1 MCTVTYLP
9 IDEGF
14 ILTSNR
20 DESPWRNATPPEDQ
34 KVAGHDIT
42 FPKDPLAGGT
52 WFATDNKRFTL
63 VLLNGGIVKHHHQP
77 PYRRSRGLM
86 VLDFFE
92 TYQVESFVKRYDFR
106 GIEPFTLVIIEQ
118 DALTKVHEL
127 VWTEEALIHN
137 KLDSQSPSIWS
148 SSTLYPESVREE
160 RRDWFKNWLQEHQSF
175 NQEAIIQFHKNG
187 GKGDAWNDFIM
198 NRNGIVQTISITSV
212 MKNSKGFQALY
223 HEDLLNKKGA

>member
-9 IDEGF
+9 LEKGY

-20 DESPWRNATPPEDQ
+20 DESPLRNATPPEV
-34 KVAGHDIT
+34 KTIGNRSVY

-52 WFATDNKRFTL
+52 WFATDQYKFTL
-63 VLLNGGIVKHHHQP
+63 VLLNGGLVKHHHKP

-92 TYQVESFVKRYDFR
+92 VYNIQKFVDEYDFT
-106 GIEPFTLVIIEQ
+106 GIEPFTLVIASEE
-118 DALTKVHEL
+118 LHEL
-127 VWTEEALIHN
+127 IWTGKDLLLNEFGTTE
-137 KLDSQSPSIWS
+137 PRIWS
-148 SSTLYPESVREE
+148 SSTLYPEPVRAE
-160 RRDWFKNWLQEHQSF
+160 RKSWFNKWLQSHKNF
-175 NQEAIIQFHKNG
+175 NQSEILEFHKTG

-198 NRNGIVQTISITSV
+198 NRDGIVQTISVTSIL
-212 MKNSKGFQALY
+212 KNGMGFKQLF